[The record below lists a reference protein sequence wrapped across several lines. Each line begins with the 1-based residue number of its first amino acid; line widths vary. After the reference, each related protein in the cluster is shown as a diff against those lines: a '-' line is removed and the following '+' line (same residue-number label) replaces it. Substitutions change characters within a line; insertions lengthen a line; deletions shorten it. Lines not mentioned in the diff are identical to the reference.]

1 LEIAPFATREPKRS
15 GGSAEKAEVKV
26 AWTRAQNT
34 QLSIGK
40 IVGRRLLEETEDVQL
55 TTLRDMLSA
64 SGLGHSRRT
73 DGAELVAARYLG
85 RHSMNTSGGDTSR
98 GSAA

>member
-1 LEIAPFATREPKRS
+1 M
-15 GGSAEKAEVKV
+15 KV

-40 IVGRRLLEETEDVQL
+40 IKSAGAVRHRASICLVGRRLLEETKDVQL